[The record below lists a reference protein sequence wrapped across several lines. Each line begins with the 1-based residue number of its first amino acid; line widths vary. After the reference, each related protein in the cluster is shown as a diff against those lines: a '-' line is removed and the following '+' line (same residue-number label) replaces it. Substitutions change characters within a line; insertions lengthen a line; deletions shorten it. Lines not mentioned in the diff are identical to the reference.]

1 MMSNK
6 KVFVLGLD
14 GATFDL
20 ILPWAHEGKLPAF
33 SKFIS
38 EGAIGEMDSAPNQ
51 RSAAAWTSF
60 MTGKNPG
67 KHGIFEFY
75 EYIPSTYNLR
85 FINAKTRDGDS
96 LWKILSKHGKKVGVI
111 NVPMTYPAEEVNGFL
126 IAGLDA
132 PSIKSEGFTYPQD
145 LYNVICKKCG
155 DYILEPG
162 LTGALVGGRIKEATE
177 MIKSELNQKMIISRY
192 LMSNHP
198 WDFFMVVLRSLD
210 AVQHCFWK
218 YMDSTHPHFNSAE
231 SRLYGDTI
239 FNTYQMID
247 GFLGELMASLDDD
260 TILMVMSDH
269 GFGQKHP
276 ATNQINQWLESKGFL
291 AYGSSSQGNAVRLL
305 GKLYRQLIGKTPRWA
320 KEWLWKTFPSLRD
333 KVQTRLCFAN
343 IDWSKTQAYSDSLF
357 PNIRINI
364 RGRELYGIVNPG
376 KEHEALIER
385 LITELRDMRDLN
397 TGERIVEDVFRRED
411 IYHGNYVDKAPELLI
426 RWKEDIP
433 ISGIKLEKQSRH
445 FESTIS
451 PIPGEDYRVISG
463 DHHLKGIFLSRGRDL
478 KKGMRITKGINI
490 TDIAPT
496 ILYCMGVSIPDDM
509 DGKILNPI
517 FEESFSRVNPVAYS
531 NDIVREVNAA
541 SAPDEYTTEETKE
554 LERRLRGLG
563 YIE

>member
-1 MMSNK
+1 MPK
-6 KVFVLGLD
+6 ILLFIICALVFIYNLSFAQD
-14 GATFDL
+14 
-20 ILPWAHEGKLPAF
+20 IKQ
-33 SKFIS
+33 
-38 EGAIGEMDSAPNQ
+38 PNV
-51 RSAAAWTSF
+51 A
-60 MTGKNPG
+60 
-67 KHGIFEFY
+67 GIFY
-75 EYIPSTYNLR
+75 PDN
-85 FINAKTRDGDS
+85 
-96 LWKILSKHGKKVGVI
+96 
-111 NVPMTYPAEEVNGFL
+111 PAEL
-126 IAGLDA
+126 
-132 PSIKSEGFTYPQD
+132 S
-145 LYNVICKKCG
+145 
-155 DYILEPG
+155 
-162 LTGALVGGRIKEATE
+162 
-177 MIKSELNQKMIISRY
+177 
-192 LMSNHP
+192 
-198 WDFFMVVLRSLD
+198 
-210 AVQHCFWK
+210 
-218 YMDSTHPHFNSAE
+218 
-231 SRLYGDTI
+231 
-239 FNTYQMID
+239 QMID
-247 GFLGELMASLDDD
+247 KFLGELMESLDDD

-357 PNIRINI
+357 PNIRVNL
-364 RGRELYGIVNPG
+364 RGRELHGIVNPG
-376 KEHEALIER
+376 KEHEALIGR

-411 IYHGNYVDKAPELLI
+411 IYHGNHVDKAPELLI

-531 NDIVREVNAA
+531 HDIAREVNAT
-541 SAPDEYTTEETKE
+541 SAPDEYTTEEAKE